1 MRLNHVNL
9 CASDVPLLAGKLVDH
24 FGYRL
29 IDSGEFPRQD
39 GSGESQAFA
48 AVVGQDGSELVISQ
62 IDAIPGAGSAY
73 PRGFHFGLIQD
84 SRDAVLAKHAEL
96 AAAGFQPGDI
106 SDGFEVWGS
115 TWTAFYCPLGD
126 GLEIEI
132 NYRTPSPLL
141 DEPAPEANR
150 APSQ

>member
-1 MRLNHVNL
+1 MRLNHINL
-9 CASDVPLLAGKLVDH
+9 CATNVPLLAGKLVAH
-24 FGYRL
+24 FGYHL
-29 IDSGEFPRQD
+29 IDSGDFPRQD

-48 AVVGQDGSELVISQ
+48 AVVGQDGSELVISE
-62 IDAIPGAGSAY
+62 INAIPGAASAY

-84 SRDAVLAKHAEL
+84 SREAVHAKHAEL
-96 AAAGFQPGDI
+96 TAAGFQPGDI

-132 NYRTPSPLL
+132 NYRTPSSLL
-141 DEPAPEANR
+141 DEAASEAHR
-150 APSQ
+150 APSR